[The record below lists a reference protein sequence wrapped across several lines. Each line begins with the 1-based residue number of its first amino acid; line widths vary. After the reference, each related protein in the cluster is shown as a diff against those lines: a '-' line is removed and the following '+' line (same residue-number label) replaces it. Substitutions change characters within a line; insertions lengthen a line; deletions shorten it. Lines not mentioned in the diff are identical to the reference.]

1 MKKNGVFIYEKHKNI
16 KSVRRKIVKIKIFEC
31 SFLKTANCYKNFLTI
46 HQKNEFYCEKM
57 LFYIY

>member
-31 SFLKTANCYKNFLTI
+31 SFLKTANCYKKFFNYSS
-46 HQKNEFYCEKM
+46 KK
-57 LFYIY
+57 